1 MFCTQCANPVEEHAR
16 FCSKCGHELSPV
28 PVRQVRS
35 HDMAMHVNV
44 LAWIYIGCAILT
56 SIVGFVM
63 LFASRLITRL
73 PIPWPPE
80 MPPEIVPFIGSI
92 VVFAGMA
99 TIVMAGAI
107 AAAGIGL
114 LQYRNWGR
122 ILAAIMA
129 VFLVLH
135 FPVGTAIAV
144 YTFWVLFSD
153 EGRNHYKTRSDAMAH
168 GVAPN
173 QSLAT

>member
-1 MFCTQCANPVEEHAR
+1 MFCNQCANPVEEHAR
-16 FCSKCGHELSPV
+16 FCSKCGHELSPSPSV
-28 PVRQVRS
+28 QSRR
-35 HDMAMHVNV
+35 HDMTMHVNV

-56 SIVGFVM
+56 GILGFVM

-80 MPPEIVPFIGSI
+80 MPPAIVPFIGSI
-92 VVFAGMA
+92 VVFAGMV

-129 VFLVLH
+129 VFLVLKI
-135 FPVGTAIAV
+135 PVGTAIAI
-144 YTFWVLFSD
+144 YTFWVLFSE
-153 EGRNHYKTRSDAMAH
+153 EGRNHYKTRSAAVAHAEGHAMA
-168 GVAPN
+168 
-173 QSLAT
+173 

>member
-16 FCSKCGHELSPV
+16 FCSKCGHEVLPAPALKS
-28 PVRQVRS
+28 RS
-35 HDMAMHVNV
+35 HDMTMHVNV

-56 SIVGFVM
+56 GIVGFVM
-63 LFASRLITRL
+63 LFASRLITTL

-80 MPPEIVPFIGSI
+80 MPPAIVPFIGSI
-92 VVFAGMA
+92 VVFAGLV

-129 VFLVLH
+129 VFLVFK
-135 FPVGTAIAV
+135 FPVGTAIAI

-153 EGRNHYKTRSDAMAH
+153 EGATHYKARSGAVAH
-168 GVAPN
+168 AEGH
-173 QSLAT
+173 ATA

>member
-1 MFCTQCANPVEEHAR
+1 
-16 FCSKCGHELSPV
+16 
-28 PVRQVRS
+28 
-35 HDMAMHVNV
+35 MHVNV

-56 SIVGFVM
+56 GIVGLVM

-80 MPPEIVPFIGSI
+80 MPPDIVPFIGSL
-92 VVFAGMA
+92 VVFAGMM

-122 ILAAIMA
+122 ILTAVMAA
-129 VFLVLH
+129 FLAMH

-144 YTFWVLFSD
+144 YTFWVLFSE
-153 EGRNHYKTRSDAMAH
+153 EGRNHYKTRSATMTPAVAH
-168 GVAPN
+168 
-173 QSLAT
+173 

>member
-16 FCSKCGHELSPV
+16 FCSKCGHVLSPA
-28 PVRQVRS
+28 PVVQARQ
-35 HDMAMHVNV
+35 HDMTMHVNV
-44 LAWIYIGCAILT
+44 LGWIYIGCAILT
-56 SIVGFVM
+56 GILGFVI

-92 VVFAGMA
+92 VVFAGLV
-99 TIVMAGAI
+99 TIVMSVAI

-122 ILAAIMA
+122 ILAAVMA
-129 VFLVLH
+129 VFLVLKI
-135 FPVGTAIAV
+135 PVGTAIAV
-144 YTFWVLFSD
+144 YTFWVLFSE
-153 EGRNHYKTRSDAMAH
+153 EGRNHFKTHSTAVVHA
-168 GVAPN
+168 
-173 QSLAT
+173 